1 MSDEA
6 PKYPHTMESYI
17 QDDDGDLS
25 YKLLL
30 ISNNNNDSNNNNN
43 DEGVNKGTS
52 TEAVQQQ
59 AKTVAADSSPISDTG
74 TWEIVDRT
82 DTN

>member
-1 MSDEA
+1 MA
-6 PKYPHTMESYI
+6 AYI
-17 QDDDGDLS
+17 GDDDGDLP
-25 YKLLL
+25 YRLMV
-30 ISNNNNDSNNNNN
+30 ISNKDNNNNNNNNNN
-43 DEGVNKGTS
+43 DNDNGEGANKGTS